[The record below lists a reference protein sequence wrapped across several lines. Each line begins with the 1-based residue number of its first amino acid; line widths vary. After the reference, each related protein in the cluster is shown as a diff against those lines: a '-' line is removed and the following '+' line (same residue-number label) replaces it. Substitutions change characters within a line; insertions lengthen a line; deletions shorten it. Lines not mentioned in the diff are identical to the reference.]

1 MSENFQFANSFDL
14 HGLLLSDAVAVS
26 LPGTIFWIWT
36 KNSSRNIQNKKL
48 KAILFMIITN
58 SIHKT
63 NCEKW
68 CSWPILQFFSSLRC
82 LLITSKAQQASHFF
96 QNWRTLWEVTKTP
109 AWVGGVGKNGRN
121 TKIAKLLHFFS
132 DF

>member
-1 MSENFQFANSFDL
+1 MSENFQFANSFDF
-14 HGLLLSDAVAVS
+14 HGLLLSDAFAVS
-26 LPGTIFWIWT
+26 PPGTIFWIWT
-36 KNSSRNIQNKKL
+36 KNSSRNTQNKKL

-82 LLITSKAQQASHFF
+82 LL
-96 QNWRTLWEVTKTP
+96 
-109 AWVGGVGKNGRN
+109 GVGQKCKKHKNSITFTFFFWFLNLHNLLERACDH
-121 TKIAKLLHFFS
+121 TKLYIFWKYTWTCV
-132 DF
+132 